1 MTSFVATLTAVL
13 FGGADFLG
21 GYASRKVS
29 ALVVT
34 LAAQSVGFIVL
45 AASTLLLPPASW
57 TDARL
62 LWGVVAGASGGL
74 GVLALYAGLATG
86 RMSLVAPVTAALSG
100 SIPAAFGILTGSDR
114 LSWSAVT
121 GILLALVAVIIVSS
135 TAEDDGDGNG
145 RRAVVLGILA
155 GIGFAGSM
163 LSYAQTP
170 ASTGF
175 APLAIARITCVALL
189 LAGAAVTR
197 RSVAA
202 PAGSAGLLVATGA
215 IDALANVTQVIAIRL
230 GPLAVATVIGSL
242 YPVATLI
249 LARFILHEHLH
260 GWQRVGIVLALGAVV
275 LTALG

>member
-1 MTSFVATLTAVL
+1 MTAFIATLTAVL

-21 GYASRKVS
+21 GYASRKAS

-45 AASTLLLPPASW
+45 AASTVVMPPASW
-57 TDARL
+57 GDARL
-62 LWGVVAGASGGL
+62 LWGVVAGVSGGL

-114 LSWSAVT
+114 LSWSAVA

-145 RRAVVLGILA
+145 RRAVALAVLA
-155 GIGFAGSM
+155 GFGFAGSM

-175 APLAIARITCVALL
+175 APLALARITCVALL
-189 LAGAAVTR
+189 LVGAAVAR
-197 RSVAA
+197 RSVRV
-202 PAGSAGLLVATGA
+202 PTGSAGLLVATGA
-215 IDALANVTQVIAIRL
+215 IDAAANVTQVVAIRL
-230 GPLAVATVIGSL
+230 GPLSVATVIGSL
-242 YPVATLI
+242 YPVATLL

-260 GWQRVGIVLALGAVV
+260 GWQRVGIAMALVAVV